1 MKSWSKTKPKL
12 NLVIDAIMFIDLMA
26 VAGLGFLMKYV
37 LLPGYKINEVYGSG
51 VELSFLGLDR
61 HQWGPIHLILA
72 KYMAKERYRK
82 CVHLPNG
89 TMISAHWTR
98 MIRCKR

>member
-61 HQWGPIHLILA
+61 HQWGLF
-72 KYMAKERYRK
+72 
-82 CVHLPNG
+82 
-89 TMISAHWTR
+89 T
-98 MIRCKR
+98 